1 MVFSSSLFLLYFFPV
16 FIIAYLITPVK
27 FKNYTLLI
35 ASVLFYAWG
44 APKFIF
50 VLFAVLVID
59 YYLGNRI
66 YESAGRKRKLYLLIS
81 IIINVG
87 MLLYFKYSNF
97 FVENLNEVLYLF
109 NIENVM
115 WTKVVLPIG
124 ISFFTF
130 QELSYTIDIYR
141 DEHKPLK
148 KFTDYMLFIF
158 MFSHLIAGPIVT
170 YHILAKDIV
179 DRRHQLNNDYRLLGL
194 YRFIIGLAKKV
205 LIANVLGE
213 VADDIFKLQPTEMN
227 STTAWLGITAYTFQ
241 LYFDFSG
248 YSDMAIG
255 IGKFMGFN
263 FPENFNS
270 PYISQSITE
279 FWKRW
284 HMTLSSWMKNYL
296 YIPLGGNKV
305 SVSRM
310 FLNLWIVFLISGFW
324 HGAEWTFIVWG
335 AYHGFFIVL
344 DKLFLIKLLKPIGK
358 IPRTI
363 FTFIIAMVGW
373 VFFRS
378 ADLPYSIGFIKKM
391 FSFQFR
397 YPEVIYSNRFE
408 FTMLLAIIFS
418 FAALSDKMAQWQW
431 NGLNISNKNFI
442 LSGRVILSV
451 ALFILAL
458 ADITS
463 SGFNPFIYFR
473 F

>member
-1 MVFSSSLFLLYFFPV
+1 
-16 FIIAYLITPVK
+16 
-27 FKNYTLLI
+27 
-35 ASVLFYAWG
+35 
-44 APKFIF
+44 
-50 VLFAVLVID
+50 
-59 YYLGNRI
+59 
-66 YESAGRKRKLYLLIS
+66 
-81 IIINVG
+81 
-87 MLLYFKYSNF
+87 MLLYFKYANF
-97 FVENLNEVLYLF
+97 FVENLNDVLHLF
-109 NIENVM
+109 NIENVN

-130 QELSYTIDIYR
+130 QEMSYTIDIYR
-141 DEHKPLK
+141 GEHKPLQ

-170 YHILAKDIV
+170 YHILADDIV

-194 YRFIIGLAKKV
+194 YRFIIGMAKKV

-213 VADDIFKLQPTEMN
+213 VADDVFKLQPADIN
-227 STTAWLGITAYTFQ
+227 STTAWLGILAYTFQ

-255 IGKFMGFN
+255 IGKFLGFN

-279 FWKRW
+279 FWRRW

-305 SVSRM
+305 SVLRM

-324 HGAEWTFIVWG
+324 HGAEWTFLVWG

-373 VFFRS
+373 VFFRA
-378 ADLPYSIGFIKKM
+378 ADLSYAIGFIKKM
-391 FSFQFR
+391 FSFQFN
-397 YPEVIYSNRFE
+397 YSEVIYSNRFE

-418 FAALSDKMAQWQW
+418 FAALSDKIAQCQW
-431 NGLNISNKNFI
+431 KGLNISNNNFI
-442 LSGRVILSV
+442 LSFRVILSIS
-451 ALFILAL
+451 LFILAL